1 MKIIF
6 TFLTFIFLSIQG
18 HAQHVGCVTIYEQT
32 ICESDTNYSLTSSTV
47 NWSVTKEE
55 FQEKIRKIV
64 LDYLHLDG
72 ATTMDVH
79 FWVNDF
85 NSIQSIKI
93 QGWNRDRKF
102 MISFPLNFHSWG
114 ARESTIVRRMDDLPY
129 PLDYGFQLGEL
140 LISCKE
146 KCQSTHFDFLNEFT
160 GVTVEKLTDDLLVLK
175 IPDWSELDFLQKI
188 QTHEKFNNYFRKI
201 ELSPVV
207 EANGY
212 SQLAFRFTISL

>member
-6 TFLTFIFLSIQG
+6 VLLTWLCLSIPG
-18 HAQHVGCVTIYEQT
+18 YAQHIGCVTIYEQT
-32 ICESDTNYSLTSSTV
+32 ICEGEMTYSFTSSTV
-47 NWSVTKEE
+47 NWSVKKEE

-64 LDYLHLDG
+64 VDYLHLDG
-72 ATTMDVH
+72 GTTMDVH

-93 QGWNRDRKF
+93 QGWNRERKF
-102 MISFPLNFHSWG
+102 MISFPLDFHSWG

-140 LISCKE
+140 MISCIE
-146 KCQSTHFDFLNEFT
+146 KCQITHFDFLNEFA
-160 GVTVEKLTDDLLVLK
+160 GVITEKLTEDLLVLK
-175 IPDWSELDFLQKI
+175 IPEWSELDFLQKI